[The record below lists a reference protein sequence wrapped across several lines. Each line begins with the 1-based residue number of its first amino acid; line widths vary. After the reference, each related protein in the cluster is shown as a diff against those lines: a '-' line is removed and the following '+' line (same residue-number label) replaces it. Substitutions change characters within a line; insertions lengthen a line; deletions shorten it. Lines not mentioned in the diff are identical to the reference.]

1 MTDNTQHNDKVAS
14 QFCHTAEYLASLN
27 KHDKHIYLASLN
39 KHDWAML
46 DLMEIHHDTG
56 GLQGFT
62 KWERFKFHTKSFYVW
77 NIQKWFYISNLKL
90 AFHGFIK
97 TEEKQ

>member
-1 MTDNTQHNDKVAS
+1 MTDYSKHNDKVAS
-14 QFCHTAEYLASLN
+14 QFCHTAE
-27 KHDKHIYLASLN
+27 KDIYLASLN